1 MKNSSNKI
9 YALVIILGGVLVG
22 CGIWFGF
29 LSGYLKS
36 TNDVERAQQLF
47 VSQPPAPT
55 SAETTMAPE
64 PQQLVQGVPKRGQAF
79 AIMRIPSLGSDWIRT
94 VSEGTTLGIL
104 DRLGIGHYEKSE
116 FPNEPG
122 NFALAGHS
130 GNRWTPFAK
139 YQEIEIGGL
148 IEIETYDTKYVYE
161 VIETVIVDE
170 TDIKTIYDNPSLK
183 SDTAGKSWLTITTCL
198 KDGLDNKRYAIY
210 AQLISSTPKT

>member
-1 MKNSSNKI
+1 MKNVGGKAFVTLI
-9 YALVIILGGVLVG
+9 FLGVALFVTGM
-22 CGIWFGF
+22 WFGF

-116 FPNEPG
+116 FPGELG

-130 GNRWTPFAK
+130 GNKWTPFAK
-139 YQEIEIGGL
+139 YQEIEIGDL

-170 TDIKTIYDNPSLK
+170 TDIKTVYENPSLK
-183 SDTAGKSWLTITTCL
+183 SDIDGESWLTITTCVT
-198 KDGLDNKRYAIY
+198 DGPTDKRIAIY
-210 AQLISSTPKT
+210 AKLVSGVAKE